1 MMDHYKTLS
10 DLFKALNHPVR
21 LAILDILRLDEACVC
36 HMEAVLGQRQAYIS
50 QQLSVLRDQGI
61 ITDRRDGWNVFYQ
74 VVEPKVFE
82 IIDTARELV
91 FGENPPEIK
100 VNAEDCTCPKCTEKK
115 MGRDQNK
122 LININ
127 ISTD

>member
-1 MMDHYKTLS
+1 MMSHYKTLS
-10 DLFKALNHPVR
+10 DLFKAMNHPVR
-21 LAILDILRLDEACVC
+21 LAILDILRVDEACVC
-36 HMEAVLGQRQAYIS
+36 HLEAVLGQRQAYIS

-74 VVEPKVFE
+74 VSEPKIFA
-82 IIDTARELV
+82 IMDIARELV

-100 VNAEDCTCPKCTEKK
+100 INAEDCTCPKCTAKK
-115 MGRDQNK
+115 LGRDQDN
-122 LININ
+122 LIKIK